1 MFASSASNG
10 TLRVSPAASTG
21 ICPSRMVEEDDDD
34 YSVVMVA
41 AHWSPP
47 SSPSLSPLSEAPSSP
62 DVEVVVKS
70 ELTSSPDFRPNRLP
84 PKVPISPHPK
94 TVVSTKAAI
103 PLSSN
108 NTYSYHRQDVP
119 SIVNA
124 SASTSSPA
132 SRTIGHLP
140 NSLETN
146 VSSTN
151 SRIHD
156 VIIHSPRRPPASN
169 KVFSSSKDLAS
180 HYGIPHILPPAPRTV
195 PRRLSITPSSPQPA
209 PSAISD
215 LYSMQQNYLSMLS
228 QKPIDTSMTAENE
241 PLQPAVAAADM
252 APPNPIMEDAIKV
265 IADFMGKFSLPQST
279 VFHMTHDGSAYT
291 ASPEF
296 NDLHSFEHSTSSV
309 DMQELLTSPLDQ
321 YLALDQDH
329 FSSSSEQPQHQ
340 HLTSPLSVVP
350 SLVPDSYDESP
361 FGESPFE
368 DFLNTPVVQYDIQ
381 GETEMLT
388 GYIGEAEYDSGSLF
402 NDHATALLK
411 QAEQDKPADV
421 PTQPNLT
428 LPDCGSLYTI
438 SPETPAL
445 DTFKSPSLYPS
456 PRLPSSRSS
465 FPSPAPSSSS
475 LPSTSTTSRRRSI
488 ATGTRKGL
496 TPSALV
502 PIDAPTQPRKY
513 IGPSATSR
521 KELPAIFARK
531 RSRSQAFEGDD
542 ELAGEEQLGPNATEK
557 EQIEWKRRQNTLAA
571 RKSRKRKLLHQQEL
585 EESVER
591 LTQEKEVW
599 RTRALTLRQL
609 LHSHGVPFNE
619 FQD

>member
-1 MFASSASNG
+1 MFATSASNG

-21 ICPSRMVEEDDDD
+21 ITPSHMVEEDDD
-34 YSVVMVA
+34 YSVVMVT

-62 DVEVVVKS
+62 GVEVVVKS
-70 ELTSSPDFRPNRLP
+70 ELTSSPDFRPSRLP
-84 PKVPISPHPK
+84 SKVPTSPDPK
-94 TVVSTKAAI
+94 TVASTKAAI

-119 SIVNA
+119 NIVNA
-124 SASTSSPA
+124 SAFTSSPA

-146 VSSTN
+146 NVSSSN
-151 SRIHD
+151 SPLLHD
-156 VIIHSPRRPPASN
+156 VLSHSPRRPPASN
-169 KVFSSSKDLAS
+169 KVFSSSKDLAA
-180 HYGIPHILPPAPRTV
+180 HYGIPQILPPAPRTV
-195 PRRLSITPSSPQPA
+195 PSRLYITPSSPEPA
-209 PSAISD
+209 PSAISEFM
-215 LYSMQQNYLSMLS
+215 SMQQNYLNMLS
-228 QKPIDTSMTAENE
+228 QKPTDTSMTAESE
-241 PLQPAVAAADM
+241 PAQPAVAAADM
-252 APPNPIMEDAIKV
+252 APPDIMEDAIKV
-265 IADFMGKFSLPQST
+265 IADYMGKFSLPQSAGL
-279 VFHMTHDGSAYT
+279 HMTHDASVYT

-296 NDLHSFEHSTSSV
+296 KSLNSFEHSSSV
-309 DMQELLTSPLDQ
+309 DMQALLTSPLDEPLP
-321 YLALDQDH
+321 Y
-329 FSSSSEQPQHQ
+329 P
-340 HLTSPLSVVP
+340 HLTSPLSAVP
-350 SLVPDSYDESP
+350 GLIHDTYESP

-368 DFLNTPVVQYDIQ
+368 DFLMTPVVPLDRRR
-381 GETEMLT
+381 ENNMLS
-388 GYIGEAEYDSGSLF
+388 GYIEDMDYDSGPLF
-402 NDHATALLK
+402 DDPATALLK
-411 QAEQDKPADV
+411 EAEQAKPEV
-421 PTQPNLT
+421 PSQPEFS
-428 LPDCGSLYTI
+428 SLYTM
-438 SPETPAL
+438 SPETPAF
-445 DTFKSPSLYPS
+445 DTFRSPSLYPS
-456 PRLPSSRSS
+456 PRLPSSLSS

-475 LPSTSTTSRRRSI
+475 LPSASTSARRRSI

-496 TPSALV
+496 TPESLV
-502 PIDAPTQPRKY
+502 PLDAPTQPRKY
-513 IGPSATSR
+513 MSPSATSR
-521 KELPAIFARK
+521 KDLPAIFARK

-542 ELAGEEQLGPNATEK
+542 ELAEEEQLGPNATEK

>member
-1 MFASSASNG
+1 MFASSALNG

-21 ICPSRMVEEDDDD
+21 ICQSRMVEEDDDD
-34 YSVVMVA
+34 DYSVVMVD
-41 AHWSPP
+41 AHWSLP

-62 DVEVVVKS
+62 GVEVVVKS
-70 ELTSSPDFRPNRLP
+70 ELTSSPDFRPSRLP
-84 PKVPISPHPK
+84 FKVPTAPDPK
-94 TVVSTKAAI
+94 TFVSTKAAI

-108 NTYSYHRQDVP
+108 NTHSRHRQDVP
-119 SIVNA
+119 NIVNA
-124 SASTSSPA
+124 SAFTSSPA

-140 NSLETN
+140 NTLETN
-146 VSSTN
+146 VSSSN
-151 SRIHD
+151 SPLIND
-156 VIIHSPRRPPASN
+156 VLTYPTRRPPTSN
-169 KVFSSSKDLAS
+169 KVFSSSKDLAA

-195 PRRLSITPSSPQPA
+195 PRRLYITPSSSQPE

-215 LYSMQQNYLSMLS
+215 FMSMSKNYQNMLA
-228 QKPIDTSMTAENE
+228 QKSTDTSMTAESE
-241 PLQPAVAAADM
+241 PAQPAGGM
-252 APPNPIMEDAIKV
+252 APPNNPEMEDTLKL
-265 IADFMGKFSLPQST
+265 IADIMGKSSLPQSA
-279 VFHMTHDGSAYT
+279 VFHMTHHAPACT

-296 NDLHSFEHSTSSV
+296 KDLHNFEQPCSSSV
-309 DMQELLTSPLDQ
+309 DMEELLTSPLD
-321 YLALDQDH
+321 LFFD
-329 FSSSSEQPQHQ
+329 FSSSTEQQQQQQQQHF
-340 HLTSPLSVVP
+340 TSPIAAVP
-350 SLVPDSYDESP
+350 ALIPDSYTESP
-361 FGESPFE
+361 YFESPFE
-368 DFLNTPVVQYDIQ
+368 EFLKTPVVADSRH
-381 GETEMLT
+381 EMLS
-388 GYIGEAEYDSGSLF
+388 GYLEDMDYSNGPLF
-402 NDHATALLK
+402 NDEATAILR

-421 PTQPNLT
+421 PPQLDLN
-428 LPDCGSLYTI
+428 SLYTMP
-438 SPETPAL
+438 PETPLL

-456 PRLPSSRSS
+456 PRLPSTLSA

-475 LPSTSTTSRRRSI
+475 LPSGSTTSRRRTT

-496 TPSALV
+496 TPESLV

-513 IGPSATSR
+513 ISPSATSR

-531 RSRSQAFEGDD
+531 RSRSTAFEGDD
-542 ELAGEEQLGPNATEK
+542 ELAEEEPGPNATEK

-585 EESVER
+585 EDSVER

>member
-1 MFASSASNG
+1 MFASSALNG

-21 ICPSRMVEEDDDD
+21 ISPSHMVEEDDDD

-62 DVEVVVKS
+62 GVEVVVKS
-70 ELTSSPDFRPNRLP
+70 ELTSSPDFRPSRLP
-84 PKVPISPHPK
+84 PTVPIAPDPK
-94 TVVSTKAAI
+94 TVISTKAAI
-103 PLSSN
+103 PFSSN
-108 NTYSYHRQDVP
+108 NTYSLHRQDVP
-119 SIVNA
+119 DIVNA
-124 SASTSSPA
+124 SAFTSSPA
-132 SRTIGHLP
+132 TRTIGHLP
-140 NSLETN
+140 NTLETN
-146 VSSTN
+146 VSS
-151 SRIHD
+151 SSSPLIHD
-156 VIIHSPRRPPASN
+156 VLTHSLRRPPASN

-195 PRRLSITPSSPQPA
+195 PRRLSITPSSAPPA
-209 PSAISD
+209 PPEF
-215 LYSMQQNYLSMLS
+215 YSMQQNYLSMLS
-228 QKPIDTSMTAENE
+228 QKPTDTSMTAESE
-241 PLQPAVAAADM
+241 PAVAVADM
-252 APPNPIMEDAIKV
+252 APPNPIMEDAMKL
-265 IADFMGKFSLPQST
+265 IADFMGKSSLPQSA
-279 VFHMTHDGSAYT
+279 VFHMTHDASAYT

-296 NDLHSFEHSTSSV
+296 KDLNSFEHSSSSV
-309 DMQELLTSPLDQ
+309 DMEELLTSPLDQ
-321 YLALDQDH
+321 FLAFPQDN
-329 FSSSSEQPQHQ
+329 FSSFPEQ
-340 HLTSPLSVVP
+340 HLTSPICAVP
-350 SLVPDSYDESP
+350 SLIPDAYNESP

-368 DFLNTPVVQYDIQ
+368 DFLKTPVVPLDSNV
-381 GETEMLT
+381 MLT
-388 GYIGEAEYDSGSLF
+388 GFMEDMDYNSGPLF
-402 NDHATALLK
+402 NDPATALLK
-411 QAEQDKPADV
+411 QAEQAKPAEDV
-421 PTQPNLT
+421 PSQPDFN
-428 LPDCGSLYTI
+428 SLYTM
-438 SPETPAL
+438 SPETPVL

-456 PRLPSSRSS
+456 PRLPSSRSA
-465 FPSPAPSSSS
+465 FPSPAPSTSS
-475 LPSTSTTSRRRSI
+475 LPSASTSTRRRST

-496 TPSALV
+496 TPESLV

-513 IGPSATSR
+513 ISPSATSR
-521 KELPAIFARK
+521 KDLPAIFARK

-542 ELAGEEQLGPNATEK
+542 ELAEEEQLGPNATEK